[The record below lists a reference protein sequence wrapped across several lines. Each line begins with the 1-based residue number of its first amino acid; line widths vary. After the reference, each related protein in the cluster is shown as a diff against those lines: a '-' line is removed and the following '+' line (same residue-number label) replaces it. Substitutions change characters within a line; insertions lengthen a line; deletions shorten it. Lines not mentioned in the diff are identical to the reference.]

1 MNTFFVIE
9 KEIYEFFFILIS
21 SQFAVLLIPGANLVL
36 VLRNLCSSGF
46 KAGVLTSLGISLAIF
61 IICLVT
67 VFLPQLITLQSANFL
82 FLRYFGGSYL
92 IFLGCKFWLLSNIGS
107 EINKESNIN
116 SKISCYYE
124 FVKTGFLI
132 DILNPY
138 IFIFHLTIFTQ
149 FIPKNMGS
157 QLKILGVLVVSFFT
171 FFYFILC
178 SLFFKY
184 IVDITPFEKYSSFIQ
199 KISSLILFFLS
210 WKCFFTN

>member
-1 MNTFFVIE
+1 MDKFFGIE

-21 SQFAVLLIPGANLVL
+21 SQFAVLLMPGANLIL
-36 VLRNLCSSGF
+36 VIRNLCSSGF

-82 FLRYFGGSYL
+82 FLRYFGGIYL
-92 IFLGCKFWLLSNIGS
+92 IFLGCKFWLLSSVGS
-107 EINKESNIN
+107 EINKEGNIN

-124 FVKTGFLI
+124 FVKMGFLI

-149 FIPKNMGS
+149 FIPKNTGP
-157 QLKILGVLVVSFFT
+157 QIKILGVLVVSFFT
-171 FFYFILC
+171 FFYFKKC
-178 SLFFKY
+178 KN
-184 IVDITPFEKYSSFIQ
+184 YSHS
-199 KISSLILFFLS
+199 
-210 WKCFFTN
+210 T